1 MLRLLGTVCYAAAA
15 IVILLFIFMNRET
28 VSITVLPLSAPV
40 EAPLYIALAAMF
52 ALGLL
57 IGLVHSA
64 FLSLS
69 FGRKLRRQS
78 RALEQVE
85 RELGRLSPPGPAA

>member
-1 MLRLLGTVCYAAAA
+1 MLRILGTVCYAAAA
-15 IVILLFIFMNRET
+15 IAILLFIFMNRES
-28 VSITVLPLSAPV
+28 VSITVLPLSAPI
-40 EAPLYIALAAMF
+40 EAPLSIALAAMF

-57 IGLVHSA
+57 IGLIHNA

-69 FGRKLRRQS
+69 YGRKLRRQT

-85 RELGRLSPPGPAA
+85 RELSRLAPPGPAA